1 MRPAAYAGS
10 HPLRPAQVATAPADL
25 DRVTR
30 ILIAEDDADLRLLL
44 RLVLHRSGYQV
55 SEARDGVEA
64 LEAMSRETFD
74 VVLLDNMMPRM
85 TGIEVLEAVG
95 MLRRAER
102 PLMVVISALAT
113 RADIRAY
120 YVRGADDFLAK
131 PFATEELVERVRM
144 LLDERTMTRTSAH
157 EDTPAAG

>member
-1 MRPAAYAGS
+1 M
-10 HPLRPAQVATAPADL
+10 
-25 DRVTR
+25 TR

-44 RLVLHRSGYQV
+44 RLVLHRAGYQV

-74 VVLLDNMMPRM
+74 VVLLDNLMPRM
-85 TGIEVLEAVG
+85 SGIEVLEALAL
-95 MLRRAER
+95 LRRTER
-102 PLMVVISALAT
+102 PLMIVISALAT
-113 RADIRAY
+113 RSDIRSY

-144 LLDERTMTRTSAH
+144 LLDERVMIRAGTA
-157 EDTPAAG
+157 AAG